1 MTIYV
6 GNLSFQA
13 EREDLLDLFGQYGEV
28 RQCSLPLDRETGRKR
43 GFAFVELADDASEQK
58 AIDDLQDV
66 EWMGRMIRVNK
77 ATPREGGGGG
87 AAIGADTAAVAGE
100 PQAVATAAAA
110 TVGDRRDGVMK
121 ETPGLQRLIAR
132 LRPHRQMVRR
142 AALCSVLNKLFDLAP
157 PVLIGLA
164 VDVVVRQQQSWLA
177 SFGVDSVPGQLTV
190 LAVLSFLIWSAE
202 SLFEYLYALQWRN
215 LAQTMQHE
223 LRIEAYDHLQKLE
236 MAFFEAGS
244 SGRLLAILNDDI
256 NQLERF
262 LDHGANEILQ
272 LITTV
277 LAVGAAMMVLS
288 PGVAGISFLPIP
300 LILWGSLRFQRRLA
314 PRYQEVR
321 EKAGDLAS
329 RLSNNL
335 GGMLTIKS
343 YAAEEWEKQGLTRQ
357 SDAYRLSNRR
367 AIRLSAA
374 FIPLIRFAI
383 LFAFLAILVVGGLQA
398 WRGAIAVGTYSF
410 LVFITQRLL
419 WPLTTLGRTLD
430 DYQRAMA
437 SSNRVLDLLDT
448 PIAIPG
454 GQTPLA
460 AERVRGEL
468 RFVGVRFGYAGRE
481 PLLVDFDLT
490 VPAGSTVGIVGA
502 TGSGKSTIVKLLLRL
517 YEIQA
522 GTILLDGTPIS
533 ELRLDDLRRAIGLV
547 SQEVFLFH
555 GTVAENIAYG
565 TFTAPRAAI
574 ERAAA
579 LAEASGFIE
588 ALPQGYDT
596 VVGERGQRLSGG
608 QRQRIALARAI
619 LKNPPVL
626 ILDEATAAVDN
637 ETEAAIQRSLD
648 QITADRTT
656 LVIAH
661 RLSTVRH
668 ADRIVVMEGGSI
680 IEIGEHEELLQRG
693 GAYAALWRVQAGL
706 RPEEALRL

>member
-1 MTIYV
+1 MR
-6 GNLSFQA
+6 A
-13 EREDLLDLFGQYGEV
+13 
-28 RQCSLPLDRETGRKR
+28 
-43 GFAFVELADDASEQK
+43 
-58 AIDDLQDV
+58 
-66 EWMGRMIRVNK
+66 
-77 ATPREGGGGG
+77 
-87 AAIGADTAAVAGE
+87 
-100 PQAVATAAAA
+100 
-110 TVGDRRDGVMK
+110 
-121 ETPGLQRLIAR
+121 TPGLQRLLSR
-132 LRPHRQMVRR
+132 LRPHRAQVRR
-142 AALCSVLNKLFDLAP
+142 AAAFSVLNKLFDLAP

-164 VDVVVRQQQSWLA
+164 VDVVVRQQSSWLGNL
-177 SFGVDSVPGQLTV
+177 GVVGVPAQLGV

-215 LAQTMQHE
+215 LAQSVQHE
-223 LRIEAYDHLQKLE
+223 LRIEAYDHLQHLE

-244 SGRLLAILNDDI
+244 SGRLQAILNDDI

-277 LAVGAAMMVLS
+277 LAVGGAMVYLS
-288 PGVAGISFLPIP
+288 PGVAGVSFLPIP
-300 LILWGSLRFQRRLA
+300 VILWGSLRFQRHLA
-314 PRYQEVR
+314 PRYREVR
-321 EKAGDLAS
+321 ERAGDLAS
-329 RLSNNL
+329 QLSNNL

-343 YAAEEWEKQGLTRQ
+343 YAAEAWEKQRLSEQ
-357 SDAYRLSNRR
+357 SDAYRQSNRR

-383 LFAFLAILVVGGLQA
+383 LFAFLAILVIGGLQA
-398 WRGAIAVGTYSF
+398 WQGVIAVGTYSF

-430 DYQRAMA
+430 EYQRAMA
-437 SSNRVLDLLDT
+437 STHRVLDLLDT
-448 PIAIPG
+448 PIAIPSG
-454 GQTPLA
+454 TKPLPVA
-460 AERVRGEL
+460 SVRGEI
-468 RFVGVRFGYAGRE
+468 RFEQVRFAYAGRD
-481 PLLVDFDLT
+481 PLLIDFDLT

-517 YEIQA
+517 YEIQ
-522 GTILLDGTPIS
+522 GGQILLDGTPIGQ
-533 ELRLDDLRRAIGLV
+533 LRLEDLRRAIGLV

-555 GTVAENIAYG
+555 GTVAQNIAYG
-565 TFTAPRAAI
+565 SFDAPRAAI

-579 LAEASGFIE
+579 LAEAAAFIDS
-588 ALPQGYDT
+588 LPHGYDT

-668 ADRIVVMEGGSI
+668 ADRIVVMENGRLVESGQ
-680 IEIGEHEELLQRG
+680 HEMLLERG